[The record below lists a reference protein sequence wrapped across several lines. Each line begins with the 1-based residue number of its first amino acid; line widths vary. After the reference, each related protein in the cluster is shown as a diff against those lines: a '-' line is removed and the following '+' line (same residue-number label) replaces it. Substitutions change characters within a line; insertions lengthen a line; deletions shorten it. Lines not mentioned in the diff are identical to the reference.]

1 MTSLCEADV
10 EVGFA
15 VVSKVVSAVLSG
27 VVSVLSAVV
36 SVLSGGVSMLSVVVS
51 CVAVDVSVTTGAV
64 SLHPAKASK
73 SEQRHRIMRSF
84 FMACLLSVGIQIR
97 VFRISFIKVHQIS
110 ENRHYKSFSCLVDDG
125 HIKFHFGKIMCVQL
139 DDGN

>member
-15 VVSKVVSAVLSG
+15 VVSKVVSVVVSIVLS
-27 VVSVLSAVV
+27 VVV

-51 CVAVDVSVTTGAV
+51 CVAVDVSVATGAV
-64 SLHPAKASK
+64 PLHPAKASK

-84 FMACLLSVGIQIR
+84 FMARLLSVGIQIR
-97 VFRISFIKVHQIS
+97 VIRISFIKVHQIS
-110 ENRHYKSFSCLVDDG
+110 DRIYK
-125 HIKFHFGKIMCVQL
+125 KFG
-139 DDGN
+139 

>member
-15 VVSKVVSAVLSG
+15 VVSKVVSVVLSG
-27 VVSVLSAVV
+27 VVSMLSAVV

-51 CVAVDVSVTTGAV
+51 CVAVDVSVATGAV
-64 SLHPAKASK
+64 PLHPAKASK
-73 SEQRHRIMRSF
+73 SEHRHRITRSF
-84 FMACLLSVGIQIR
+84 FMTCLLSVGIQIR

-110 ENRHYKSFSCLVDDG
+110 DRIYK
-125 HIKFHFGKIMCVQL
+125 KFG
-139 DDGN
+139 

>member
-15 VVSKVVSAVLSG
+15 VVAKVVSAVLSG
-27 VVSVLSAVV
+27 VVSTLSAVV
-36 SVLSGGVSMLSVVVS
+36 SVLSGVVS
-51 CVAVDVSVTTGAV
+51 CVAVDVSVATGAV
-64 SLHPAKASK
+64 PLHPAKAGK
-73 SEQRHRIMRSF
+73 SEQMHRITRSF

-97 VFRISFIKVHQIS
+97 VFRISFIKVHQIPD
-110 ENRHYKSFSCLVDDG
+110 NRHYKIFVCLVDVDQINL
-125 HIKFHFGKIMCVQL
+125 HLGKIMCVQL

>member
-15 VVSKVVSAVLSG
+15 VVSKVVSGVLSG
-27 VVSVLSAVV
+27 VVSMLSAVV

-51 CVAVDVSVTTGAV
+51 CVAVDVSVATGAAP
-64 SLHPAKASK
+64 LHPAKASK

-110 ENRHYKSFSCLVDDG
+110 DRIYKRIVVLVVDVDQINL
-125 HIKFHFGKIMCVQL
+125 HLSKIMRVQL